1 MTGSSTRGHQGGLV
15 TQGPK
20 DMTSLPGQVSLEI
33 THVDAEV
40 FTLTRIKEF
49 LVLRIQKHVIIKDS
63 NFSIKPR
70 FKIFAFDDND
80 AGLEAVAGH
89 GTFLFARH
97 RDTRRV
103 PLQL

>member
-1 MTGSSTRGHQGGLV
+1 MWTQKWGVEGGFRANAKIL
-15 TQGPK
+15 
-20 DMTSLPGQVSLEI
+20 
-33 THVDAEV
+33 V